1 MNMIEGVVVL
11 NKIAEYKEV
20 SETIYAL
27 VILAVAVGASAIMIG
42 LFDMDDGYSYSCG
55 LIKLIV
61 GIILLIL
68 GTIGLVYAKTIG
80 EKPTGKYQYQ
90 VTIDNSV
97 TMSEFYDKYEV
108 IEVEGKIYTIREKD
122 GE

>member
-90 VTIDNSV
+90 VTIDDTV
-97 TMSEFYDKYEV
+97 VMSEFYDKYEV